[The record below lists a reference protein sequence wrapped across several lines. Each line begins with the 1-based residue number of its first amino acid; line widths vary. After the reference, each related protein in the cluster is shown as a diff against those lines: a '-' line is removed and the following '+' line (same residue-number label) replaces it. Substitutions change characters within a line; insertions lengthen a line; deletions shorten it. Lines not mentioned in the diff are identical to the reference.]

1 MIRCGCGRLQ
11 EARDSCLAC
20 GAALPAVER
29 LDARAVQL
37 RQRAVVA
44 LLMPAERDALT
55 AVVSGL
61 GLVGAWWNVRVV
73 HDVFVLL
80 AGQRRVDAL
89 TRTGMRRTPALRA
102 AASELGLPYE
112 TLRDAVN
119 GLVLQKGAP

>member
-61 GLVGAWWNVRVV
+61 GLVGSWWRVRAV

-80 AGQRRVDAL
+80 AGQRRMEQLMVAGAS
-89 TRTGMRRTPALRA
+89 RTAALRQVA
-102 AASELGLPYE
+102 GELGVKGG

-119 GLVLQKGAP
+119 RLVLEKGVP

>member
-37 RQRAVVA
+37 RQRAVVQVLTSEERYA
-44 LLMPAERDALT
+44 L
-55 AVVSGL
+55 AVIVSGL
-61 GLVGAWWNVRVV
+61 GLVSSWWNVRAV

-80 AGQRRVDAL
+80 AGQRRVEQLISAGL
-89 TRTGMRRTPALRA
+89 SRTPGLKQA
-102 AASELGLPYE
+102 AAELGVPWG
-112 TLRDAVN
+112 TLRDRLNA
-119 GLVLQKGAP
+119 LVLEKGVP